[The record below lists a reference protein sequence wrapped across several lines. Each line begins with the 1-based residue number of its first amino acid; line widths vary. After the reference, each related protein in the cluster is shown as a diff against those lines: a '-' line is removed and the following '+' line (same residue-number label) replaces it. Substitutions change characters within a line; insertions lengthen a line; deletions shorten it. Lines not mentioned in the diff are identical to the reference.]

1 MWNKGGLGLLNVIIC
16 EDNEIERSRIESY
29 IKNSIKNNRYDCK
42 IVKVTHNPMEVV
54 EFAKAHTEDTNVY
67 FLDVDLN
74 SDINGIEAA
83 RLIREVD
90 INCYFIFITG
100 HIELSMM
107 TFQYKL
113 KALDYLNKGD
123 FPRLKVKI
131 DECIKVVYEEYLKIN
146 DTNKAIGQIISIKS
160 GSRHFNIQVRDIL
173 YFETIADHKIKVHTI
188 TNNIEYYG
196 LMKDIIKLSEDDF
209 YRVHKS
215 YIVNL
220 KHMSEVNYKDMYV
233 RMDNGDYCN
242 LARNYA
248 KGLAKK

>member
-1 MWNKGGLGLLNVIIC
+1 MLNVIIC
-16 EDNEIERSRIESY
+16 EDNEIERNKIESY
-29 IKNSIKNNRYDCK
+29 INNSIKKNRYDCK
-42 IVKVTHNPMEVV
+42 IVKITDNPMEVV
-54 EFAKAHTEDTNVY
+54 EFAKTHTDDINVY
-67 FLDVDLN
+67 FFDVDLN

-83 RLIREVD
+83 RLIREED

-123 FPRLKVKI
+123 FPRLKLKI
-131 DECIKVVYEEYLKIN
+131 DECIKTVYEEYLKIS
-146 DTNKAIGQIISIKS
+146 DANKAIGQIISIKS
-160 GSRHFNIQVRDIL
+160 GSRHFNIPARDIL

-188 TNNIEYYG
+188 SNNIEYYG
-196 LMKDIIKLSEDDF
+196 LMKDIIIKLNEDDF

-220 KHMSEVNYKDMYV
+220 KHINEIDYKDMYV
-233 RMDNGDYCN
+233 VMDNGDVCN
-242 LARNYA
+242 LSRNYA
-248 KGLAKK
+248 KGLAER